1 MSALDTALF
10 VVGVITISYFA
21 IVNGMYLVFT
31 VIAWRSLSSHLR
43 GRSYS
48 AVEEAFNS
56 PFTPG
61 ITVILPAF
69 NESAGIVESVYSLLA
84 LRYPSY
90 EVVVV
95 NDGSTDDTMERLT
108 AAFDLIPAHRAVRS
122 AITTQPI
129 DASYVSRR
137 SPTVWVLDKR
147 NGGKADALNA
157 GIATAQHPYVCCL
170 DADALI
176 ETDALLRV
184 AAPILDD
191 PEHVVA
197 TGGIVRIA
205 NGSTIDHGRVTGVKL
220 PSNPLAVL
228 QVLEYFRAFL
238 IGRVGWTRLNALLI
252 ISGAFGLFQRQ
263 AVEEVGG
270 YATDTVGEDMEL
282 VVRLH
287 RHYRSRGLPYRIEFV
302 ADPVCWTEVPE
313 DIGSL
318 SRQRRRWHRG
328 LGQTLWRH
336 RDATFNPRYGAFGM
350 LAMPYFVFLEF
361 LGPVV
366 ETIGTALTIVA
377 FLVGDLSGA
386 SFVAFLV
393 LAFLVA
399 ILLSMAALALEEFNF
414 RRHQRTRDIVS
425 LVFYTLLE
433 NLGYRQ
439 LNDLWR
445 MVAFIDLARRKQGW
459 GAQKRRGIGNLSTPE
474 APAAQP
480 LTKSR

>member
-1 MSALDTALF
+1 VNAIDGLLTVVSA
-10 VVGVITISYFA
+10 VTIVYFA
-21 IVNGMYLVFT
+21 ILNGLYMTFT
-31 VIAWRSLSSHLR
+31 AIAWRSLGHHLR
-43 GRSYS
+43 SRAYS

-69 NESAGIVESVYSLLA
+69 NESAGIVESVHSLLA
-84 LRYPSY
+84 LRYPRY
-90 EVVVV
+90 EVIVV
-95 NDGSTDDTMERLT
+95 NDGSTDDTVARLE
-108 AAFDLIPAHRAVRS
+108 AAFDLVSASRAIRPSIPTRPVS
-122 AITTQPI
+122 
-129 DASYVSRR
+129 ASYVSRR
-137 SPTVWVLDKR
+137 DPNLWVLDKA

-157 GIATAQHPYVCCL
+157 GVAAAQHPYVCAL

-191 PEHVVA
+191 PERVIA

-205 NGSTIDHGRVTGVKL
+205 NGSTIDHGRVTGVRL
-220 PSNPLAVL
+220 PANPLAVL

-252 ISGAFGLFQRQ
+252 ISGAFGLFQRE

-270 YATDTVGEDMEL
+270 WATDTVGEDMEL

-287 RHYRSRGLPYRIEFV
+287 RHFRARGLPYRIEFV

-313 DIGSL
+313 DLGSL

-336 RDATFNPRYGAFGM
+336 RRGVGNPRYGALG
-350 LAMPYFVFLEF
+350 LIALPYFLLFEF

-366 ETIGTALTIVA
+366 ETFGAALTVVA
-377 FLVGDLSGA
+377 FIAGDLSGA
-386 SFVAFLV
+386 SFVGFLL
-393 LAFLVA
+393 LAFLVGVV
-399 ILLSMAALALEEFNF
+399 LSIAALALEEFNF
-414 RRHQRTRDIVS
+414 RRHQRTRDVVS
-425 LVFYTLLE
+425 MVLYSVLE
-433 NLGYRQ
+433 NFGYRQ

-445 MVAFIDLARRKQGW
+445 VLALVDLARRKQGW
-459 GAQKRRGIGNLSTPE
+459 GAQRRRGIGNL
-474 APAAQP
+474 AA
-480 LTKSR
+480 RGR

>member
-1 MSALDTALF
+1 MSALDTALI
-10 VVGVITISYFA
+10 VVGAITISYFA
-21 IVNGMYLVFT
+21 VVNCVYGVFT
-31 VIAWRSLSSHLR
+31 AIAWRSLSSHLR
-43 GRSYS
+43 GRTYS

-61 ITVILPAF
+61 ISVILPAF

-84 LRYPSY
+84 LRYPTY

-95 NDGSTDDTMERLT
+95 NDGSTDDTLGRLID
-108 AAFDLIPAHRAVRS
+108 AFDLVPAHRALRS
-122 AITTQPI
+122 SIPIQPI
-129 DASYVSRR
+129 KGSYVSRR
-137 SPTVWVLDKR
+137 SPAVWVLDKE

-157 GIATAQHPYVCCL
+157 GIAAAQCPYVCCL

-191 PEHVVA
+191 PDRVVA

-205 NGSTIDHGRVTGVKL
+205 NGSTIDHGRVIAVRL

-238 IGRVGWTRLNALLI
+238 IGRVGWTRLNTLLI

-287 RHYRSRGLPYRIEFV
+287 RHYRARGLPYRIEFV

-313 DIGSL
+313 DVISL

-336 RDATFNPRYGAFGM
+336 RAAVGNPRYGAFGL
-350 LAMPYFVFLEF
+350 LAMPYFMFLEF

-377 FLVGDLSGA
+377 FAVGDLSGA
-386 SFVAFLV
+386 AFLSFLV
-393 LAFLVA
+393 LAFLVS
-399 ILLSMAALALEEFNF
+399 ILLSIAALALEEFNF
-414 RRHQRTRDIVS
+414 RRHPRSRDIVS
-425 LVFYTLLE
+425 LVLYTILE

-445 MVAFIDLARRKQGW
+445 LVAFIDLARRKQDW
-459 GAQKRRGIGNLSTPE
+459 GAQKRRGFGSLGAAETSTRRP
-474 APAAQP
+474 
-480 LTKSR
+480 